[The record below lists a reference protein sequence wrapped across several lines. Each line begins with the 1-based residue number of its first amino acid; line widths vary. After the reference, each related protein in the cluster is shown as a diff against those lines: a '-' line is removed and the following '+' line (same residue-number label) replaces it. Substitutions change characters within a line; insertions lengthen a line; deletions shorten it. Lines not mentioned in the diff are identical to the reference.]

1 MSLILFNLYREYLAK
16 EAVEGFR
23 NFRIGQVIRAVK
35 YAADLVLLAKI
46 ETVLQG
52 MIDRRIEIG
61 R

>member
-1 MSLILFNLYREYLAK
+1 
-16 EAVEGFR
+16 
-23 NFRIGQVIRAVK
+23 VK

-61 R
+61 RRYGTEMNVGEKSKVIRISRVSSPL